1 MIRALVTSSTGLKA
15 QQTNLDII
23 ANNLANIN
31 TTSFKKTRAEFRDL
45 AYIETKSEGENLQ
58 IGIGVELASTK
69 KLFFQGSLIQTSNP
83 LDLAIEGNGFLKVR
97 DFDGTIKYTRDGSL
111 RVDAE
116 GRITTSNGRI
126 IEPEIIIP
134 ENSKDLTISENGVVS
149 VVLNGDSK
157 PTEIGRIE
165 LAIFPNPSGLKSI
178 GSNLYEATSASGQ
191 EITLF
196 PLEGGA
202 GALKQ
207 GFLEASN
214 VDIVDEMVRMLSAQ
228 RAFEINSKAMETA
241 DEMLKIINGLRP

>member
-1 MIRALVTSSTGLKA
+1 MIRALATSATGLKA

-23 ANNLANIN
+23 ANNLANVN

-45 AYIETKSEGENLQ
+45 SYISSKSENEDIQ

-69 KLFFQGSLIQTSNP
+69 KLFFQGSLVQTSNS
-83 LDLAIEGNGFLKVR
+83 LDIAIEGNGFFKIR
-97 DFDGTIKYTRDGSL
+97 DYDGSIKYSRDGSL
-111 RVDAE
+111 KIDAE
-116 GRITTSNGRI
+116 GRLTTSNGRI
-126 IEPEIIIP
+126 LEPELVIP
-134 ENSKDLTISENGVVS
+134 PNSKDITISENGVVS

-165 LAIFPNPSGLKSI
+165 LVVFTNPSGLKSV
-178 GSNLYEATSASGQ
+178 GSNLYEATVSSGE
-191 EITLF
+191 EINTF
-196 PLEGGA
+196 PSENGA
-202 GALKQ
+202 GILKQ

-241 DEMLKIINGLRP
+241 DEMLKIVNGLRP